1 MTEEGITVADPKC
14 PSFKM
19 TPIRREMEYLIGNIG
34 AAPGSARV
42 IIAIP
47 TCMHVWLK
55 LFRDETFVQRV
66 WDRTIAEVD
75 VKALDYAL
83 QTVSVYRGSPSGE

>member
-1 MTEEGITVADPKC
+1 MARRVSEASRLKSLASMTEEGITVADPKC

-66 WDRTIAEVD
+66 
-75 VKALDYAL
+75 
-83 QTVSVYRGSPSGE
+83 